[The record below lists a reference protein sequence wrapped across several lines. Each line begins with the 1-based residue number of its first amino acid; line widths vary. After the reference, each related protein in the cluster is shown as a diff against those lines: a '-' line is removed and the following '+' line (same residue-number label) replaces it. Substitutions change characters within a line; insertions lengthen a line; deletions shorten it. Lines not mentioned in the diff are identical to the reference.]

1 MKTKLTN
8 SQRVTIIAALIGG
21 TCVVVAAFVGLGVPV
36 VEKLL
41 QSSPSPT
48 SISPSPTPIIATTTP
63 QVIYKSPA
71 EMNLRPGDISSLT
84 PTVVQNPSQSLL
96 PDITDQDQRAFTN
109 GNQNNYIETDV
120 MVGSAGNSQTPSDI
134 YNLVVPKRRP
144 SATKASNNQ
153 PVNIGEQGSI
163 FAITDQCGSGYVL
176 IFKRSNVIVLIIGC
190 GQNINESLIKE
201 IGQTIDG
208 HITISHEAEC
218 TQLDLTPEECAN
230 LGTYQYQATVTRST
244 LIPSKYVDCSPGTTQ
259 GLITETIIFSENGD
273 ILVFTNFAD
282 FINGSTIYNKSGIN
296 VFSSSF
302 QAGLSDN
309 ISSTIT
315 FDENGLV
322 QESTD
327 KIFVENAPSAS
338 CFDHAVF
345 TLIK

>member
-1 MKTKLTN
+1 
-8 SQRVTIIAALIGG
+8 
-21 TCVVVAAFVGLGVPV
+21 
-36 VEKLL
+36 
-41 QSSPSPT
+41 
-48 SISPSPTPIIATTTP
+48 
-63 QVIYKSPA
+63 
-71 EMNLRPGDISSLT
+71 
-84 PTVVQNPSQSLL
+84 
-96 PDITDQDQRAFTN
+96 
-109 GNQNNYIETDV
+109 
-120 MVGSAGNSQTPSDI
+120 
-134 YNLVVPKRRP
+134 
-144 SATKASNNQ
+144 
-153 PVNIGEQGSI
+153 
-163 FAITDQCGSGYVL
+163 
-176 IFKRSNVIVLIIGC
+176 
-190 GQNINESLIKE
+190 
-201 IGQTIDG
+201 
-208 HITISHEAEC
+208 
-218 TQLDLTPEECAN
+218 
-230 LGTYQYQATVTRST
+230 
-244 LIPSKYVDCSPGTTQ
+244 VDCSPGTTQ